1 MPVIVSKGAAAADS
15 APANIRAATTR
26 PMRTYDGTTLRS
38 KVAERKLAAR
48 RGGLQAGLLRRTACQ
63 LGMLR
68 AVRKTMLSLAA
79 AAALLAW
86 PATAAADNPIPESD
100 TSAQAFFG
108 TPAAQNP
115 IFGIA
120 EAPRHPFMA
129 PNEHSN
135 LHTDAW
141 Q

>member
-1 MPVIVSKGAAAADS
+1 MTLCWPKSMKLNVPGSTAGTAFVGEQALAVPGCSLPFCVGPPLEATGRPVIVSKGAAAADS

-48 RGGLQAGLLRRTACQ
+48 RGELQLRLLRRAACQ

-68 AVRKTMLSLAA
+68 AVRKTVLSLAA

-86 PATAAADNPIPESD
+86 PATAA
-100 TSAQAFFG
+100 
-108 TPAAQNP
+108 
-115 IFGIA
+115 
-120 EAPRHPFMA
+120 
-129 PNEHSN
+129 
-135 LHTDAW
+135 
-141 Q
+141 